1 MMHTKR
7 SLASAMIFS
16 RVSAAPPP
24 LIRFLL
30 PSHSSAPSTYSDRLP
45 VWLSSSTSM
54 PCCFRRAVLCS
65 ELDTAPL
72 MRCWILARASMK

>member
-1 MMHTKR
+1 MQTKR

-24 LIRFLL
+24 LIRHL
-30 PSHSSAPSTYSDRLP
+30 PGSHSSAPSTYSDRLP
-45 VWLSSSTSM
+45 VWFSSITSI

-72 MRCWILARASMK
+72 MRCWMRASASMK